1 MNKTISTL
9 ALTLFAGMSMAA
21 ALPAAEAEAGHKRT
35 HCVQFGFFTNATNC
49 PDRVIE
55 RKEYQTFP
63 TSQRQRTR
71 RTNLTPNTDFSHEK
85 VGGGGGGGGNSGGGG
100 GGNRS
105 DIRLKREIA
114 VVGKLPNGLKLYK
127 FKYLWSDVEWV
138 GVMAQDVLKVAPEA
152 VITGKDGFFRVRYDL
167 LGTAMKTF
175 DQWKAEMA
183 SIEDLPQAA

>member
-1 MNKTISTL
+1 MNKTVSTL

-21 ALPAAEAEAGHKRT
+21 ALPAAQAEAGHKRT
-35 HCVQFGFFTNATNC
+35 HCVKIWFFAPANNC
-49 PDRVIE
+49 NDRIIE
-55 RKEYQTFP
+55 REYQTFP
-63 TSQRQRTR
+63 TSQPQRTR
-71 RTNLTPNTDFSHEK
+71 RTNLTPNTDFSDDK
-85 VGGGGGGGGNSGGGG
+85 VGGGGGNGGGNGGG

-152 VITGKDGFFRVRYDL
+152 VITGKDGFYRVRYDL

-175 DQWKAEMA
+175 DQWKAELA
-183 SIEDLPQAA
+183 NIEDLPQAA